1 MCCTFGDQTDIE
13 WWKKYNLP
21 LKNIFTNDGKIIETI
36 PKYGK
41 LPIKDARKEIIQD
54 LIEQNYLIKS
64 EDLEHEVQVHERC
77 GKEVE
82 YSVMKQW
89 FIDIMNHKQDFL
101 KIGEEISWYP
111 KHMKSRYDEWVENIM
126 WDWCISRQRYF
137 GVAFPVWYCKDCGK
151 VILADKKDLPVNPLV
166 DKPNIDKCPNCNCS
180 EFIPETDIMDTWQ
193 TSSITPLINMKYGEK
208 DNYEDILKTMSL
220 RCNAHDIIRTWDF
233 YSIVKGYYGFKQKPW
248 ENIMISGFVMANKGE
263 KISKSKNN
271 SKMEPFDLLNEY
283 GADIVR
289 YWAGSGKLGTDII
302 FSEETFLRGKKLLN
316 KIWNVSKFIEMHLS
330 DYEDKDFND
339 YEYIDK
345 WIIAKYQE
353 MEKQFI
359 KYLDNYEIGL
369 GLNILEKFFWEF
381 CDNYIEIVNHRLYR
395 PEEFGEI
402 PRYSGQKTVYTLLYK
417 LLQNFSI
424 YFPYI
429 TEEIYQELYKQEK
442 SIHITTIKTLNY
454 NFNDE
459 LKYGDMIC
467 DIIGI
472 IRGQKSINNLSLKT
486 EVSKLSIS
494 AETKLIDA
502 INSSIKDFKATL
514 FINDLNLNEQEKDYK
529 IDEVI
534 LNEQ

>member
-1 MCCTFGDQTDIE
+1 
-13 WWKKYNLP
+13 
-21 LKNIFTNDGKIIETI
+21 
-36 PKYGK
+36 
-41 LPIKDARKEIIQD
+41 
-54 LIEQNYLIKS
+54 
-64 EDLEHEVQVHERC
+64 
-77 GKEVE
+77 
-82 YSVMKQW
+82 
-89 FIDIMNHKQDFL
+89 
-101 KIGEEISWYP
+101 
-111 KHMKSRYDEWVENIM
+111 
-126 WDWCISRQRYF
+126 
-137 GVAFPVWYCKDCGK
+137 
-151 VILADKKDLPVNPLV
+151 
-166 DKPNIDKCPNCNCS
+166 
-180 EFIPETDIMDTWQ
+180 
-193 TSSITPLINMKYGEK
+193 
-208 DNYEDILKTMSL
+208 
-220 RCNAHDIIRTWDF
+220 
-233 YSIVKGYYGFKQKPW
+233 
-248 ENIMISGFVMANKGE
+248 
-263 KISKSKNN
+263 
-271 SKMEPFDLLNEY
+271 
-283 GADIVR
+283 
-289 YWAGSGKLGTDII
+289 
-302 FSEETFLRGKKLLN
+302 
-316 KIWNVSKFIEMHLS
+316 
-330 DYEDKDFND
+330 
-339 YEYIDK
+339 
-345 WIIAKYQE
+345 

-381 CDNYIEIVNHRLYR
+381 CDNYIEIVKHRLYR

-467 DIIGI
+467 DIIGN